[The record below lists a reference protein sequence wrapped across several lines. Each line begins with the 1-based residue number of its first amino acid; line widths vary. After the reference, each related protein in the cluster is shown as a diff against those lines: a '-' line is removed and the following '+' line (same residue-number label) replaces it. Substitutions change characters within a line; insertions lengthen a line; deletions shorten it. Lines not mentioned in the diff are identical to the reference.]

1 MVILGVASASD
12 FAGLPQLLKSGWK
25 NSDNFLQ
32 EWDKKNRILWVT
44 LFEVPLCGHG
54 TLAASAA
61 LQKFGNENRSGPQR
75 VQTQVLF
82 KSHLFTQDIIWT
94 LKNGDFVDFKLKLRF
109 YCMST
114 TDHSGL
120 NSLCKNIQN
129 LTLIIIFQ
137 PWHWFWS
144 SKCHSSAC
152 RWRINTVTFP

>member
-82 KSHLFTQDIIWT
+82 NSHLFTQDIIWT
-94 LKNGDFVDFKLKLRF
+94 LKNADFFDFKLKLGF
-109 YCMST
+109 YRMST
-114 TDHSGL
+114 MDQSGFTYNL
-120 NSLCKNIQN
+120 AAQKYRNSNFHQYILTV
-129 LTLIIIFQ
+129 TLILILKVPQ
-137 PWHWFWS
+137 
-144 SKCHSSAC
+144 KCL
-152 RWRINTVTFP
+152 